1 MLYLNV
7 DRGGL
12 VTCLFEYLNVG
23 GHNGYKY
30 QMTTLDSRD
39 KRLDFPLMWVTFL
52 IVREVQ
58 PTLCFWI
65 HK

>member
-1 MLYLNV
+1 MLYVNV

-23 GHNGYKY
+23 VHQGYKY

-39 KRLDFPLMWVTFL
+39 KGLGLPLM
-52 IVREVQ
+52 
-58 PTLCFWI
+58 
-65 HK
+65 